1 MGGEQ
6 RAAIAH
12 MAHVNAVPHHHHHQ
26 RTTETKKYV
35 VQSVRHCA
43 VYRCPT
49 DGGLHGGSESGVNG
63 KRARENTVVT
73 LFVVESDC
81 NSSTQ

>member
-12 MAHVNAVPHHHHHQ
+12 MAHVNAVPDHHHHQ

-35 VQSVRHCA
+35 FKVLGIVQFIVVH
-43 VYRCPT
+43 T
-49 DGGLHGGSESGVNG
+49 DGGLHGGFGVRVGVNG
-63 KRARENTVVT
+63 KRERENTIVT
-73 LFVVESDC
+73 LFVVDIE
-81 NSSTQ
+81 

>member
-12 MAHVNAVPHHHHHQ
+12 MAHVNAVPDHHHHQ

-35 VQSVRHCA
+35 FKVLGIVQFIVVPLMVVFFHA
-43 VYRCPT
+43 
-49 DGGLHGGSESGVNG
+49 GSESGGNG
-63 KRARENTVVT
+63 KRERENTIVT
-73 LFVVESDC
+73 PW
-81 NSSTQ
+81 